1 VSQLAADQTELLRA
15 LARHGVE
22 FVVVGGVAAQVHGWR
37 GATADLDIAVSTE
50 DSNVEWLNLAL
61 ASVGAGSGTVGAFGT
76 VFTTVY
82 GRLELVR
89 RAHAIGHYADWLR
102 GAREHRLDE
111 GLTVVVAAPDDI
123 LRSKQAAGRE
133 KDRAALAQNAPGLPR
148 LGGALSLRRAAAR
161 IAVSRLGWE
170 PGGNRSW
177 PVVTSRVP
185 SCHRSI
191 STVCR

>member
-1 VSQLAADQTELLRA
+1 VSPLAAEQTALLRA

-50 DSNVEWLNLAL
+50 DSNVERLNLAL

-76 VFTTVY
+76 VFATKY
-82 GRLELVR
+82 GRLEIVR

-102 GAREHRLDE
+102 GARKHRLGE

-123 LRSKQAAGRE
+123 LRSKEAAGRE
-133 KDRAALAQNAPGLPR
+133 KDRAALPQMRQDFIDA
-148 LGGALSLRRAAAR
+148 GAL
-161 IAVSRLGWE
+161 
-170 PGGNRSW
+170 
-177 PVVTSRVP
+177 
-185 SCHRSI
+185 
-191 STVCR
+191 